1 MTDIKAIVFDL
12 GNVLIP
18 FDYNII
24 INKLDLIEE
33 GLGKRFYNLYQI
45 NYHLHRAYEKSAITT
60 EEFLSNML
68 DFTEHKIDSET
79 FCKIY
84 SEIFTVNEK
93 LTRLLPVFKQNY
105 KLILLSNTN
114 YIHQQYGYKHYKF
127 FEHFDKLFL
136 SHEVKA
142 VKPEPEIYNAVMAYT
157 KLKPNEHLFIDD
169 VQEYIDGAKNMGWNA
184 IRFVSNFRLE
194 KELANYNIKF

>member
-68 DFTEHKIDSET
+68 NFTEHKIDSET

-84 SEIFTVNEK
+84 SEIFTINEA

-142 VKPEPEIYNAVMAYT
+142 VKPEPEIYKAVMSYT
-157 KLKPNEHLFIDD
+157 NLKPNEHLFIDD

>member
-68 DFTEHKIDSET
+68 NFTEHKIDGET

-142 VKPEPEIYNAVMAYT
+142 VKPEPEIYNAVMYYT

-184 IRFVSNFRLE
+184 IRFISNFRLE